1 MLSTT
6 RWAPCFPRMVKTTHG
21 LDTLWVPAEMQASSL
36 LTELDRTAP
45 RRVQTR
51 NLTDTQVKAL
61 ETLLIRTLKQS

>member
-1 MLSTT
+1 M
-6 RWAPCFPRMVKTTHG
+6 
-21 LDTLWVPAEMQASSL
+21 PAEMQASSL

-45 RRVQTR
+45 RRVQTP